1 MGDNKLYTMVTEDDV
16 QGASARVEPS
26 AYFLNLPPQEAITAL
41 DAQIKSLE
49 DRLAAF
55 AKVDLKLPENLNK
68 AREVSFELETVQA
81 FLRSF
86 KQEYETSK

>member
-1 MGDNKLYTMVTEDDV
+1 MEDNKLYTMVTEDDV
-16 QGASARVEPS
+16 QGPLARVEPS
-26 AYFLNLPPQEAITAL
+26 EYFLKLPPQEAIAAL

-49 DRLAAF
+49 DRLAEF

-81 FLRSF
+81 FLRGF
-86 KQEYETSK
+86 KKEHETSN